1 MSDDLQRVC
10 ATCHYCRMDTEAES
24 VAMYGRALGYGTCYR
39 HGGDTVKAPAAAT
52 CADWWSPLEA
62 PTGQH
67 PTPTTMPGGA
77 TTPRADMTERELL
90 DVQAFLLRQ
99 YPDYAGGQP

>member
-39 HGGDTVKAPAAAT
+39 HGGETVKVPAVAT

-62 PTGQH
+62 PSAPSGSATCWT
-67 PTPTTMPGGA
+67 PTPFNTWQHSCTT
-77 TTPRADMTERELL
+77 L
-90 DVQAFLLRQ
+90 
-99 YPDYAGGQP
+99 